1 MDQLYAA
8 IDIANA
14 YEEFVSERA
23 DDRYRE
29 IAANEI
35 LQHFRATTDAQHLEA
50 NEQLQY
56 IIRPLSTQKRLP
68 HLTYAKNVQTI
79 VQDLLGIMNTFGE
92 CVSTTFTDHSDIA
105 NTAKTF
111 FKAKENDIAFMLDDD
126 LDLGKGVCDV
136 RTIASDT
143 LIPKSPNT
151 IDAIIV
157 PVAEDIVHIEST
169 DVSFVLSPD
178 GQNSCK
184 GIRKD
189 TSRFD
194 THRAQCYGNVF
205 LAKSLNEKLASVS
218 LKTFSFRLPRSH
230 KNESGT
236 TVKASSFDCYVVGTS
251 KITTF
256 TKCMLEEVPCI
267 LVEGNTVTMYKPRF
281 MYERDT
287 ADLVRFIK
295 IVDGYVKSEGSMKSA
310 IDSLYATLSIKNNR
324 NKIEAAILSDTLNAL
339 RNKLQFVFE
348 HLDVRDILT
357 EYLPMTD
364 KNIASI
370 LDGGNVPTEILQG
383 FNNSNVR
390 FLAALMDKLAMAPAK
405 SSKESKSPSP
415 QYAYVADVLTNPKY
429 LQHEMPRKI
438 DWCTDIKYSKSI
450 VSSNV
455 AELFSLF
462 GMSVRPFD
470 TIRKYDG
477 TDAAI
482 YNAHAY
488 HKLILEVSV
497 ELDLADHKITDLEI
511 FEGEYKAKHE
521 EYFPI
526 WNDLEYFVQCT
537 PLNDLASDS
546 IISLKMPNK
555 NHVLKRAH
563 EIAKR
568 YPVVASSHYLQ
579 EVSSIVEILSNN
591 PAMTKEFAEN
601 LSIANLDFEGLAS
614 TNSAATFR
622 ADVLVENAVNAMIES
637 CMTRQDSLSDLS
649 ALADKLLVETKENE
663 NDERLVA
670 CVSLRNFMRSNSKCM
685 GDMQD
690 RLAML
695 VHSGRL
701 VPSQTGGGGNA
712 TEPTVRD
719 KLNAYVVK
727 LMNSKTD
734 VILQAAVVVFIFVV
748 SNGVYKY
755 YEGEEADTTTKELM
769 KQIILNTLVMGVLAN
784 LAEHLEVELCIYAMY
799 FAYVGMAVLRLVK
812 TS

>member
-1 MDQLYAA
+1 MDQLFTAV
-8 IDIANA
+8 DIANA
-14 YEEFVSERA
+14 YEKFVSDSA
-23 DDRYRE
+23 DDKDRSK
-29 IAANEI
+29 IANEI
-35 LQHFRATTDAQHLEA
+35 LDHFRAATDAQHFEALEA

-56 IIRPLSTQKRLP
+56 IIRPLTVQKRLP
-68 HLTYAKNVQTI
+68 HLTYAKNAQTI

-105 NTAKTF
+105 NAAKEF

-136 RTIASDT
+136 RTIASDAF
-143 LIPKSPNT
+143 IRKSPNS
-151 IDAIIV
+151 IAAIIV
-157 PVAEDIVHIEST
+157 PVTEQIVHIEST

-178 GQNSCK
+178 GQNTCK

-194 THRAQCYGNVF
+194 THRAQCYGNVY
-205 LAKSLNEKLASVS
+205 LAKSMNEKLASVS
-218 LKTFSFRLPRSH
+218 LNTFQFLLPRSH
-230 KNESGT
+230 KKASGT
-236 TVKASSFDCYVVGTS
+236 TVKASAFDCYVVGTS

-267 LVEGNTVTMYKPRF
+267 LMEGNTVTMYKPRF
-281 MYERDT
+281 MYERDA

-295 IVDGYVKSEGSMKSA
+295 IVDGYVKSESALKSA
-310 IDSLYATLSIKNNR
+310 IGSLYATLSIKNNR

-348 HLDVRDILT
+348 HLDVREILT

-364 KNIASI
+364 DQIAAI
-370 LDGGNVPTEILQG
+370 LDGGHVPTEILQG

-390 FLAALMDKLAMAPAK
+390 FLAALMDMLAMAPAAPAQTK
-405 SSKESKSPSP
+405 KNQSPSP
-415 QYAYVADVLTNPKY
+415 QDAYVVDVLTNPKY
-429 LQHEMPRKI
+429 LKRAMPRKI
-438 DWCTDIKYSKSI
+438 NWCTDIKYSKSI

-455 AELFSLF
+455 ADLFSHF
-462 GMSVRPFD
+462 GMSVRPFE
-470 TIRKYDG
+470 TIRKCDG

-482 YNAHAY
+482 YNAHEH
-488 HKLILEVSV
+488 HKLILGVCEQ
-497 ELDLADHKITDLEI
+497 LDLADQKITDLEI
-511 FEGEYKAKHE
+511 FEGEYKANHQ

-526 WNDLEYFVQCT
+526 WNDLEYFVECT
-537 PLNDLASDS
+537 PLNDVASDS
-546 IISLKMPNK
+546 IISPRMPDK
-555 NHVLKRAH
+555 NHGFKQAH
-563 EIAKR
+563 VIAKR

-579 EVSSIVEILSNN
+579 EVSSIVESLSKN
-591 PAMTKEFAEN
+591 PAMTKEFADN
-601 LSIANLDFEGLAS
+601 LSIANLDFEGLAAGES
-614 TNSAATFR
+614 LATFR

-637 CMTRQDSLSDLS
+637 CMTRQESLSDLS
-649 ALADKLLVETKENE
+649 ALADKLLVEK
-663 NDERLVA
+663 DERLVA
-670 CVSLRNFMRSNSKCM
+670 CVSLRNFMKSNSRCM

-695 VHSGRL
+695 VHSGQMA
-701 VPSQTGGGGNA
+701 PAQTGGGGNA

-734 VILQAAVVVFIFVV
+734 VILQLAVVVFIFVV

-755 YEGEEADTTTKELM
+755 YEGGKADTTTKELM
-769 KQIILNTLVMGVLAN
+769 KQIVLNTLVMAVLAN

-799 FAYVGMAVLRLVK
+799 FAYVGMAVLRLV
-812 TS
+812 